1 MYLNQ
6 FDKMLI
12 TKEIYETLSAT
23 SRFLKYNSKEKI
35 WEEVSWDT
43 IESCPIESC
52 PIQSNPTTMKCRVL
66 TLVFPSLSNLRLVLW
81 QLETSAVMRKYIF
94 AEQGLVSSRAK
105 I

>member
-35 WEEVSWDT
+35 WEEVSGDT
-43 IESCPIESC
+43 IESCQ
-52 PIQSNPTTMKCRVL
+52 IQSNPTTMKCRVL